1 MKVRF
6 NRWYNTILTALLS
19 LLGYGCSSENSMEMY
34 GSPILMYG
42 VPSAEYKIS
51 GTVTDE
57 GGKAVEGIKTSVKQ
71 VTNYEGKPITFAID
85 SVLTDANG
93 HYDMTSTHFPQS
105 PEIKLIVEDV
115 DGDTNGAY
123 QNDTIDINYNNAQK
137 VKDGEGTWNN
147 GTFTIKQDIKLK
159 KK

>member
-1 MKVRF
+1 MTGMSFGLAMAISASAFTITGKV
-6 NRWYNTILTALLS
+6 S
-19 LLGYGCSSENSMEMY
+19 
-34 GSPILMYG
+34 
-42 VPSAEYKIS
+42 
-51 GTVTDE
+51 DE

>member
-1 MKVRF
+1 
-6 NRWYNTILTALLS
+6 
-19 LLGYGCSSENSMEMY
+19 
-34 GSPILMYG
+34 
-42 VPSAEYKIS
+42 
-51 GTVTDE
+51 
-57 GGKAVEGIKTSVKQ
+57 
-71 VTNYEGKPITFAID
+71 
-85 SVLTDANG
+85 
-93 HYDMTSTHFPQS
+93 MTSTHFPQS

>member
-1 MKVRF
+1 
-6 NRWYNTILTALLS
+6 
-19 LLGYGCSSENSMEMY
+19 
-34 GSPILMYG
+34 
-42 VPSAEYKIS
+42 
-51 GTVTDE
+51 
-57 GGKAVEGIKTSVKQ
+57 
-71 VTNYEGKPITFAID
+71 
-85 SVLTDANG
+85 
-93 HYDMTSTHFPQS
+93 
-105 PEIKLIVEDV
+105 LIVEDV